1 MLIKSPPTI
10 EKKGKTEANIDR
22 FENEDVDERL
32 MVEKTHFSPLS
43 RGLRLCRERIGC
55 DMREC
60 RDGT

>member
-1 MLIKSPPTI
+1 M
-10 EKKGKTEANIDR
+10 TEANIDR

-43 RGLRLCRERIGC
+43 RGLRLCRERIGY